1 MLSIPPHI
9 YLVGAVIAWGGLL
22 LTWKKHIQEVSEK
35 RRLKA
40 VARGET
46 APDIR
51 GVSNYER
58 AGLRE
63 TAHRTMQ
70 VTVGEKWIG
79 RALLLGVPTIILIV
93 FVTSA
98 SI

>member
-1 MLSIPPHI
+1 MLSIPPYF
-9 YLVGAVIAWGGLL
+9 YLIGSFIAWGGLI
-22 LTWKKHIQEVSEK
+22 LTWTKHIHEVSEK

-40 VARGET
+40 VAKGET

-58 AGLRE
+58 ADLRE

-79 RALLLGVPTIILIV
+79 RAIFLGVPTIILTV
-93 FVTSA
+93 YVTSI

>member
-1 MLSIPPHI
+1 MHLLPSHVLLI
-9 YLVGAVIAWGGLL
+9 GALIAWAGLM
-22 LTWKKHIQEVSEK
+22 LTWSNHIKEISEQ

-58 AGLRE
+58 AE
-63 TAHRTMQ
+63 
-70 VTVGEKWIG
+70 
-79 RALLLGVPTIILIV
+79 LI
-93 FVTSA
+93 
-98 SI
+98 

>member
-1 MLSIPPHI
+1 MLSIPPYI
-9 YLVGAVIAWGGLL
+9 LAIGTFIAWVGLT
-22 LTWKKHIQEVSEK
+22 LTWTRHIHEISEQ

-40 VARGET
+40 VSKGET

-63 TAHRTMQ
+63 IAHRSMQ
-70 VTVGEKWIG
+70 VTSRETWIS
-79 RALLLGVPTIILIV
+79 RGVFFGAPAIILTV
-93 FVTSA
+93 FLTNVPL
-98 SI
+98 

>member
-1 MLSIPPHI
+1 MMSIPSYI
-9 YLVGAVIAWGGLL
+9 YLISALIAWAGLM
-22 LTWKKHIQEVSEK
+22 LTWSNHIKEVSEK
-35 RRLKA
+35 RRIKA
-40 VARGET
+40 IARGET

-58 AGLRE
+58 AELRE

-79 RALLLGVPTIILIV
+79 RAIFIGVPTIILTV
-93 FVTSA
+93 YVTSI

>member
-1 MLSIPPHI
+1 MMSIPSYI
-9 YLVGAVIAWGGLL
+9 YLIGALIAWAGLM
-22 LTWKKHIQEVSEK
+22 LTWSNYIKEISEQ

-58 AGLRE
+58 ADLRE
-63 TAHRTMQ
+63 TAHRAMQ

-79 RALLLGVPTIILIV
+79 RCLFFGIPAFAALVYIFP
-93 FVTSA
+93 
-98 SI
+98 

>member
-1 MLSIPPHI
+1 MHLLPSHVLLI
-9 YLVGAVIAWGGLL
+9 GALIAWAGLM
-22 LTWKKHIQEVSEK
+22 LTWSNHIKEVSEK
-35 RRLKA
+35 RRIKA
-40 VARGET
+40 IARGET

-58 AGLRE
+58 AELRE

-79 RALLLGVPTIILIV
+79 RAIFIGVPTIILTV
-93 FVTSA
+93 YVTSI

>member
-1 MLSIPPHI
+1 MHLLPSHVLLI
-9 YLVGAVIAWGGLL
+9 GALIAWAGLM
-22 LTWKKHIQEVSEK
+22 LTWSNHIKEISEQ

-58 AGLRE
+58 AELRE

-70 VTVGEKWIG
+70 VTVGEKCIG
-79 RALLLGVPTIILIV
+79 RAIFLGVPTIILSV
-93 FVTSA
+93 YVTSI

>member
-1 MLSIPPHI
+1 MSIPSYI
-9 YLVGAVIAWGGLL
+9 YLISALIAWAGLM
-22 LTWKKHIQEVSEK
+22 LTWSNHIKEVSEK
-35 RRLKA
+35 RRIKA
-40 VARGET
+40 IARGET

-58 AGLRE
+58 AELRE

-70 VTVGEKWIG
+70 VTVYEKWIS
-79 RALLLGVPTIILIV
+79 RAIFLGVPTIILSV
-93 FVTSA
+93 YVTSI

>member
-1 MLSIPPHI
+1 MHLLPSHVLLI
-9 YLVGAVIAWGGLL
+9 GALIAWAGLM
-22 LTWKKHIQEVSEK
+22 LTWSNHIKEVSEQ

-40 VARGET
+40 IARGET

-58 AGLRE
+58 AELRE

-70 VTVGEKWIG
+70 VTVGEKCIG
-79 RALLLGVPTIILIV
+79 RAIFLGVPTIILSV
-93 FVTSA
+93 YVTSI

>member
-1 MLSIPPHI
+1 MMSIPSYI
-9 YLVGAVIAWGGLL
+9 YLIGALIAWAGLM
-22 LTWKKHIQEVSEK
+22 LTWSNHIKEISEQ

-58 AGLRE
+58 ADLRE
-63 TAHRTMQ
+63 TAHRAMQ

-79 RALLLGVPTIILIV
+79 KAIFLGVPTIILTV
-93 FVTSA
+93 YVTSA
-98 SI
+98 ST

>member
-1 MLSIPPHI
+1 MMSIPSYI
-9 YLVGAVIAWGGLL
+9 YLISALIAWAGLM
-22 LTWKKHIQEVSEK
+22 LTWSNHIKEVSEK
-35 RRLKA
+35 RRIKA
-40 VARGET
+40 IARGET

-58 AGLRE
+58 ADLRE

-79 RALLLGVPTIILIV
+79 RAIFLGVPTIILTV
-93 FVTSA
+93 YVTSI